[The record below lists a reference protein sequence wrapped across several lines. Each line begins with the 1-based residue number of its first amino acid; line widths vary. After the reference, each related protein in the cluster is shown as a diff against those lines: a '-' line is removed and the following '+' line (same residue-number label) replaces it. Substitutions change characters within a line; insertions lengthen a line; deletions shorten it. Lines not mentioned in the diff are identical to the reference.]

1 MLALKRSPLFRIALL
16 SFAVLFAH
24 TGRATSVQHILPA
37 APPCARKVA
46 AAQPD
51 TEKKLAPAI
60 KRLIR
65 PGQRVHFHTS
75 FADPLGHTA
84 AAGFRSAQASGQLTL
99 ARHTLYI
106 PPQRL
111 PFALRI

>member
-1 MLALKRSPLFRIALL
+1 MLAAKRSPLFRIALL

-24 TGRATSVQHILPA
+24 TGRASNVQHTLPGS
-37 APPCARKVA
+37 PPCARKVA

-51 TEKKLAPAI
+51 PEKKLAPAI

-65 PGQRVHFHTS
+65 PGRVHFHTS
-75 FADPLGHTA
+75 FADPLGHTTA
-84 AAGFRSAQASGQLTL
+84 ATFLAAQPSGQLTL
-99 ARHTLYI
+99 SRRSVYI

>member
-1 MLALKRSPLFRIALL
+1 MLAAKRSPLFRIALL

-24 TGRATSVQHILPA
+24 TGRAANVQHTFPGT
-37 APPCARKVA
+37 PPCARKVA

-60 KRLIR
+60 KRRIR

-75 FADPLGHTA
+75 FADPLGQPGA
-84 AAGFRSAQASGQLTL
+84 AAVRAAQASQLTL
-99 ARHTLYI
+99 ARRRVYVA
-106 PPQRL
+106 PQRL
-111 PFALRI
+111 RFALRL